1 MEIPR
6 LTPPSTASVIFS
18 VRLAVFTAAAV
29 VVAVTIDEIAC
40 IAAENAS
47 SGAERTFSG
56 HNWHMPHVPGGESES
71 QDVHRQALHWDGGGE
86 SPSSLV
92 AVGTIFCMFCIGG
105 VLSAV
110 AFFIA
115 ARPVLP
121 HVRKTKSISFF
132 SLCIMH
138 LFFFK
143 LPFNI

>member
-1 MEIPR
+1 MKIPR
-6 LTPPSTASVIFS
+6 LTPPSTASVILCL
-18 VRLAVFTAAAV
+18 RLVVFTAAAV

-47 SGAERTFSG
+47 SG
-56 HNWHMPHVPGGESES
+56 PHISGGEPEP
-71 QDVHRQALHWDGGGE
+71 QGGVHRQALHWDGGGE

-92 AVGTIFCMFCIGG
+92 AVGTIFCVFCVGG

-115 ARPVLP
+115 ARPVLS
-121 HVRKTKSISFF
+121 HVRKTNSITFSSF
-132 SLCIMH
+132 H

-143 LPFNI
+143 LHFNI

>member
-1 MEIPR
+1 MPR

-18 VRLAVFTAAAV
+18 VRLAVFSAAAI

-40 IAAENAS
+40 IAEENAS
-47 SGAERTFSG
+47 SGAEGTFSG
-56 HNWHMPHVPGGESES
+56 HNWHRPHVPGGESES
-71 QDVHRQALHWDGGGE
+71 QGVHRQALHWDGGGE

-92 AVGTIFCMFCIGG
+92 AVGTIFCVFCVGG

-115 ARPVLP
+115 ARPVLS
-121 HVRKTKSISFF
+121 HVRKTNSITFSSF
-132 SLCIMH
+132 H

-143 LPFNI
+143 LHFNI